1 MSYTRNFELD
11 TTELELVENALR
23 CELQRVQGI
32 GGGQGAAAKNN
43 TDDKAAALSEL
54 LGSLHNQKNWF
65 RPKKKIYISG

>member
-1 MSYTRNFELD
+1 MPYTRNFELD
-11 TTELELVENALR
+11 TTELELVESALR

-32 GGGQGAAAKNN
+32 GEDQSAAASNK
-43 TDDKAAALSEL
+43 TEDKAVALTEL

>member
-11 TTELELVENALR
+11 TTELELVESALR

-32 GGGQGAAAKNN
+32 GEDQGAAASNK
-43 TDDKAAALSEL
+43 TEDKAVALTEL